1 MLLSFAHFNF
11 IAGSIII
18 WSHYKRFRDKIVM
31 KFRERNACKFQ
42 NLFLKRNAYM
52 FHNKNVE
59 NIQSRHRN
67 IFQGKNA
74 KQSQENIAKK
84 FQRRYRGKF
93 LNIFQDIIVRKR
105 RRKVLTSFSEMHSFF
120 CSTKNIYT
128 LGFFYLSTSVKG
140 LYL

>member
-1 MLLSFAHFNF
+1 
-11 IAGSIII
+11 
-18 WSHYKRFRDKIVM
+18 M

-67 IFQGKNA
+67 IFQGENVKL
-74 KQSQENIAKK
+74 SQENIAKK

-105 RRKVLTSFSEMHSFF
+105 RRRFHVHLGVEQLETASKCPLLSPIGRLRHVMQRNTFPGHKFLRSYQRKCCCYLYHSNFANH
-120 CSTKNIYT
+120 CT
-128 LGFFYLSTSVKG
+128 
-140 LYL
+140 